1 MFDLGSA
8 HRYYLYSQPTDMRKS
23 FDALCLVVEMGMERN
38 PLSGEVFIFI
48 NRPRNRM
55 KLLRWDYGGFVLFYK
70 RLESGTFELPKDV
83 LNGSSMVINWSQ
95 LVMMVQGISLQHIRT
110 RKRFTDNKLLINTG

>member
-1 MFDLGSA
+1 M
-8 HRYYLYSQPTDMRKS
+8 
-23 FDALCLVVEMGMERN
+23 
-38 PLSGEVFIFI
+38 SGEVFIFI

-55 KLLRWDYGGFVLFYK
+55 KLLKWDYGGFVLFYK

-110 RKRFTDNKLLINTG
+110 RKRFTDSKMLVKTL